1 MEHLIHDVMDLTE
14 VEVMSATRI
23 PERKADDKNILMIV
37 ALSNRSMR
45 WKVLRVA
52 KNLREKGE
60 WRHLVIIADQKKRE
74 REKQYRL
81 EGKKTERKAGDG

>member
-1 MEHLIHDVMDLTE
+1 MEHLNHDVMDLTE

-23 PERKADDKNILMIV
+23 LETKAYDKNILMIV

-52 KNLREKGE
+52 KNL
-60 WRHLVIIADQKKRE
+60 
-74 REKQYRL
+74 
-81 EGKKTERKAGDG
+81 